1 MLDSIHIGMSGLIGY
16 SKGLRVIGNNTANM
30 NTPGYKSATL
40 QFTDLF
46 YTSVATGTEGRTQ
59 LGQGL
64 GTAGTTLDF
73 RQGDLRQT
81 SNEFDLAVEGDGF
94 FVLRDDQVRTRYTRA
109 GQFEFDQDGR
119 FVSRI
124 DQSRVMG
131 LDEAGNAVQISL
143 AGMRAIAGKATG
155 TARFTGN
162 LSSTTP
168 EQTVGSVKV
177 HDAMGGEHTL
187 SVKFTNT
194 GATTPN
200 SWDVQLLDGQSV
212 VGQSQLL
219 FADGK
224 PTADTAK
231 LVFSYA
237 PAGAEAQQLTL
248 DFSNDVT
255 SFASGNLSTIA
266 MTSQDGSPPGQ
277 LTKVTFDAHGTLV
290 ATYNNNLTA
299 QGPRLVLA
307 RFSTPDAVEELGSN
321 LFAEAN
327 GIAWDRGFAGEGSFG
342 AVKAGTLE
350 VSNVDLSREF
360 SELVLMQ
367 RGYQASSQVV
377 STANERLQELFQ
389 MKGGK

>member
-1 MLDSIHIGMSGLIGY
+1 MLDSIHVGMTGLLGY
-16 SKGLRVIGNNTANM
+16 SRGLRVIGNNTANM

-46 YTSVATGTEGRTQ
+46 YANFTTGAEGRTQ

-73 RQGDLRQT
+73 RAGDLRQT
-81 SNEFDLAVEGDGF
+81 SNEFDLGVDGDGF
-94 FVLRDDQVRTRYTRA
+94 FVLRDAQGRTRYTRA
-109 GQFEFDQDGR
+109 GQFAFDEQGR

-124 DQSRVMG
+124 DKSEVMG
-131 LDEAGNAVQISL
+131 LDAAGNAAQISI

-155 TARFTGN
+155 SVRLTGN

-177 HDAMGGEHTL
+177 YDAMGGEHTL

-194 GATTPN
+194 GTTTPN
-200 SWDVQLLDGQSV
+200 SWNVQLLDGQSV
-212 VGQSQLL
+212 AGEAGLV

-224 PTADTAK
+224 PTAETAR
-231 LVFSYA
+231 LAFTYT
-237 PAGAEAQQLTL
+237 PAGQPGQALTL
-248 DFSNDVT
+248 DLSSDVT

-266 MTSQDGSPPGQ
+266 MTSQDGNAPGQ
-277 LTKVTFDAHGTLV
+277 LTKVTFDGKGALV
-290 ATYNNNLTA
+290 ATYSNGLTA
-299 QGPRLVLA
+299 EGARLLLA
-307 RFSTPDAVEELGSN
+307 RFTTPDAVEDLGSN
-321 LFAEAN
+321 QFAEAN
-327 GIAWDRGFAGEGSFG
+327 GIAWLRGVAGDGAFG
-342 AVKAGTLE
+342 QVKAGVLE

-360 SELVLMQ
+360 SELVVLQ

-377 STANERLQELFQ
+377 STANEMLQELFQ